1 MGSKEG
7 MPAETV
13 APPGGGLRKEQV
25 VGGGDGAAGK
35 QGGGIA
41 SQIRL
46 ATANQIYIYRA
57 RRANSK
63 VDLLTSVHQ
72 ELFLLVDL
80 DKDMIN
86 KRTEIGMPLSLHNLV
101 PRCTQNGSQERR
113 KRRAQAGSPA
123 VTHYVNLFVQ
133 TNQVRRA
140 ATRPPTP
147 EGAFLASFRT

>member
-1 MGSKEG
+1 

-80 DKDMIN
+80 N
-86 KRTEIGMPLSLHNLV
+86 RGV
-101 PRCTQNGSQERR
+101 
-113 KRRAQAGSPA
+113 
-123 VTHYVNLFVQ
+123 
-133 TNQVRRA
+133 
-140 ATRPPTP
+140 
-147 EGAFLASFRT
+147 

>member
-25 VGGGDGAAGK
+25 VGGGDGE
-35 QGGGIA
+35 GGGTA

-80 DKDMIN
+80 N
-86 KRTEIGMPLSLHNLV
+86 RGV
-101 PRCTQNGSQERR
+101 
-113 KRRAQAGSPA
+113 
-123 VTHYVNLFVQ
+123 
-133 TNQVRRA
+133 
-140 ATRPPTP
+140 
-147 EGAFLASFRT
+147 